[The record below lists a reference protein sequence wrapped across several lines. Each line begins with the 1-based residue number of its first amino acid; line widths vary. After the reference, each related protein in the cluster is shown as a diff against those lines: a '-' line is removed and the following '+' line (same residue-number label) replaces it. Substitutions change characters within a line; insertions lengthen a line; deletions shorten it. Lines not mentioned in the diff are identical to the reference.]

1 MPRSQRSEVGGERF
15 EGDVD
20 TEVNGTQAV
29 DGNRADDRAST
40 GIRGLD
46 DILEG
51 GFPANRCILLSGEPG
66 TGKSIFGLQFLAAGI
81 AVGQPGVCV
90 SVDQKPQHLLNDASR
105 FGWNL
110 DAAVSVGM
118 LTVLDAS
125 PYFTA
130 TRNKTKNA
138 VPIDARSIATD
149 LSNQVRRIGA
159 KRLVIDSLTSLVPPD
174 MSRSEA
180 HDYLRS
186 VVLSLE
192 DNMGCTVL
200 LTSRAGSPG
209 DPQALCEAAEY
220 LVSGIIELKVR
231 KAGWSFVRTLF
242 VKKMR
247 GTAIEPEEYSFQI
260 DAKGGL
266 YVLER
271 TRSMAPP
278 SVG

>member
-1 MPRSQRSEVGGERF
+1 M
-15 EGDVD
+15 
-20 TEVNGTQAV
+20 

-209 DPQALCEAAEY
+209 DPQALCEAGSIWCRASSSLRY
-220 LVSGIIELKVR
+220 ARRVGRLSARCSSR
-231 KAGWSFVRTLF
+231 KCAARRSSRKSIRFKSTQKAASTCSNARVAWRHRRPDSDSASRDRRAAIRGFVM
-242 VKKMR
+242 VGVIAMR
-247 GTAIEPEEYSFQI
+247 
-260 DAKGGL
+260 
-266 YVLER
+266 
-271 TRSMAPP
+271 
-278 SVG
+278 